1 MEARPCTD
9 SVFQLQDAQ
18 LMVEAKAFYRL
29 YRFVLVRRSS
39 WNFKSSNYVADSR
52 RRSKLKFLP
61 SKSKHQIS
69 IISQLI
75 PTEQLLFLLWC
86 KSSKTVIMPS
96 GHSPQR
102 NSGSTNTS
110 RIAASSNRILKGAD
124 LASRPP
130 HGKTSTKIEDVD
142 VELLSDD
149 ESSSA
154 SDDEDVS
161 NADSSS
167 GSSTSTT
174 ERLHSRNN
182 RDAKKYDR
190 TPNPRQDQDPL
201 PDPPSDD
208 GSKSV
213 DY

>member
-102 NSGSTNTS
+102 NTGSTNTS

-130 HGKTSTKIEDVD
+130 HGKTSTK
-142 VELLSDD
+142 SK
-149 ESSSA
+149 SPA
-154 SDDEDVS
+154 P
-161 NADSSS
+161 
-167 GSSTSTT
+167 SSTLAVLQNASILEIIMMLKNMTTLRILDKTKILFQTPRLMMDRSLSTI
-174 ERLHSRNN
+174 
-182 RDAKKYDR
+182 K
-190 TPNPRQDQDPL
+190 
-201 PDPPSDD
+201 
-208 GSKSV
+208 
-213 DY
+213 

>member
-52 RRSKLKFLP
+52 RRSKLKFWP

-96 GHSPQR
+96 GHSPQH
-102 NSGSTNTS
+102 N
-110 RIAASSNRILKGAD
+110 
-124 LASRPP
+124 
-130 HGKTSTKIEDVD
+130 
-142 VELLSDD
+142 
-149 ESSSA
+149 
-154 SDDEDVS
+154 
-161 NADSSS
+161 
-167 GSSTSTT
+167 
-174 ERLHSRNN
+174 
-182 RDAKKYDR
+182 
-190 TPNPRQDQDPL
+190 PNPRQDQDPL